1 MQQRRTP
8 CIFLKLEQPILTLSC
23 GISLNTLVFSL
34 IRDCC
39 VVRSSID
46 ILLDPGLH
54 KIIDRIQIWVAEG
67 PQVCVQDVLHVR
79 PASHPILI
87 LFCFTAFLINWSY
100 LWMYDLYPISSFT
113 IFLTSQSIL
122 TREGGNPRTPWA
134 TTISSP
140 SHLPTLSF

>member
-79 PASHPILI
+79 PASHPILLHCI
-87 LFCFTAFLINWSY
+87 FNKLELSMDVRFVPYFLLHNFPHQ
-100 LWMYDLYPISSFT
+100 PIDT
-113 IFLTSQSIL
+113 DQRG
-122 TREGGNPRTPWA
+122 RE
-134 TTISSP
+134 SP
-140 SHLPTLSF
+140 DAMSHHNF